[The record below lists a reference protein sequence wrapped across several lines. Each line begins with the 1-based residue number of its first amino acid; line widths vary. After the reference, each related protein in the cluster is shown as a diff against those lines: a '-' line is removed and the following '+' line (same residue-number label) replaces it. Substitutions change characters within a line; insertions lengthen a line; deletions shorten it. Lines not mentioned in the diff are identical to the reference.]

1 MEEQFTGRGEGE
13 DVNGAVFEGAGMDFG
28 SGGLA
33 DHLILVIDYVEDFVS
48 RLRGIVQGMGVGE
61 SGEIDPL
68 GHAQFFGAS

>member
-1 MEEQFTGRGEGE
+1 M
-13 DVNGAVFEGAGMDFG
+13 NGAVFEGAGVDFG

-33 DHLILVIDYVEDFVS
+33 DDLILVINDVEDFTS

-61 SGEIDPL
+61 TGEFDPL